1 MKNGFASTALA
12 ALLAASVAAPA
23 AAPIAA
29 NAQGTVRGAED
40 GIDAGNRA
48 AGPVGGI
55 VGGALGA
62 ATGTVGGIL
71 GVGERPRFRSY
82 VEEEHVR
89 SYDFD
94 RPVRAGVILP
104 DDYTYYDVPER
115 FHVQPGYRYTVINRH
130 PVIVEPRTRR
140 VVEVIE

>member
-1 MKNGFASTALA
+1 MKNNLVVAAFAAALA
-12 ALLAASVAAPA
+12 VPV
-23 AAPIAA
+23 AAPIAVF
-29 NAQGTVRGAED
+29 AQGTVRGAED

-71 GVGERPRFRSY
+71 GVGDRPRFRSY

-89 SYDFD
+89 SYDYD
-94 RPVRAGVILP
+94 RPVRAGVVLP
-104 DDYTYYDVPER
+104 DEYTYYDVPER

-140 VVEVIE
+140 VVEVLE

>member
-1 MKNGFASTALA
+1 MKTTLALTALA
-12 ALLAASVAAPA
+12 ALLAAPLAAPV
-23 AAPIAA
+23 A
-29 NAQGTVRGAED
+29 NAQGTVRGTED

-48 AGPVGGI
+48 AGPIGGI

-89 SYDFD
+89 SYDYD
-94 RPVRAGVILP
+94 RPVRAGVVLP
-104 DDYTYYDVPER
+104 DEYTYYDVPER

-140 VVEVIE
+140 VVEVLE